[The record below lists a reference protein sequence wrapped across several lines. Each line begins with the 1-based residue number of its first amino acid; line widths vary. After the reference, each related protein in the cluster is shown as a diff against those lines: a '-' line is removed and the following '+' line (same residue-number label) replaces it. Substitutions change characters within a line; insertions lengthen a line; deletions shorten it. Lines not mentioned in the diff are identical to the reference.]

1 MMMMMTMMS
10 RLQSEVSKLTNDG
23 AFNLEP
29 NVGRLQCRQMIIHQD
44 AVSNKNDLF
53 DDHTWYLLE
62 YKILSVYPFTENKL
76 INFYFA
82 VRFSYLRIW

>member
-1 MMMMMTMMS
+1 MMTMMTMMMMVMVMRS

-44 AVSNKNDLF
+44 AVGNKNDLY
-53 DDHTWYLLE
+53 DDHT
-62 YKILSVYPFTENKL
+62 
-76 INFYFA
+76 
-82 VRFSYLRIW
+82 